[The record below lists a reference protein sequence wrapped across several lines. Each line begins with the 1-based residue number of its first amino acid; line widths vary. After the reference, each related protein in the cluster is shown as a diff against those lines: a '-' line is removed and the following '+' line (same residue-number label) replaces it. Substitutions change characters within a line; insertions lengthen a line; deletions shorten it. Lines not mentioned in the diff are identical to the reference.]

1 MNLDYYQR
9 PFSVISQSIVKEILR
24 QPHVKRQSF
33 WSLIPDGEYGYI
45 QSKQLIEAYYASV
58 LKEIQSVISSKSK
71 MYWLHLSRRILPS
84 TSGKDKSPTT
94 VGITRR
100 IIDGA
105 IEKFGGEEFCEHIG
119 ITGEIKISEVFDGL
133 LMSPE
138 FEFER
143 VLLEK
148 FSNQVVL
155 TKFNQTNMLEYYTLE
170 KLVYEVWKCGATLR
184 ALGKG
189 ALLFVDNNDSEFFTE
204 LRTPELDFLIQNY
217 DSRPYSFITSRKGVV
232 LENKDD
238 FVSGK
243 LFTPVYNVS
252 NLKVDFFNEIF
263 EKADVPIS
271 FGEGMITNF
280 IPTLYPFRGYYN
292 NNKPLF
298 QSFFRKHKTEV
309 VSILT
314 VITSIAYRIF
324 NKLLIDKDTRMVKPL
339 FLRAYEGPVPETE
352 VLKEIKFY
360 KELAILNLE
369 LSEEDIAKV
378 DIHQGFEFLKL
389 KDPEII
395 DLLFTAPLK
404 LFIPVTKE
412 RVLIDYSKIVQI
424 LDDLMFQVRI
434 NDENFKGELFEY
446 VTNKTSSHLPLGQ
459 SYALDGS
466 SKQIDYAIG
475 LSKILVICEC
485 KLKEN
490 SIGYYKGNIESL
502 EQRRINVIEKS
513 INEANEKALWLAKNP
528 IGRNYDVSEFNY
540 ILPIGLSAFKEFIP
554 SKNKKYWINEALPR
568 VLTIE
573 EFNNS
578 IDQNIFSQDSFN
590 LIRIKNAS

>member
-1 MNLDYYQR
+1 VNLDYYQR

>member
-1 MNLDYYQR
+1 VNLDYYQR

-554 SKNKKYWINEALPR
+554 SKHKKYWINEALPR